1 MNGPQD
7 LGGRHG
13 FGPVEPEVDEPLFH
27 APWEARALAVTLACG
42 ALGAWTIDES
52 RHARETLPW
61 VTYYRSSYYEIWVRA
76 LEKLLERHGF
86 VGADERAAGHSLRPG
101 PEAPRVLR
109 AETVAA
115 ALKRGGP
122 CDREVG
128 TPARFAAGD
137 RVRTRAMNPAGHTRL
152 PAYAR
157 DKTGVVETVQGG
169 FVFPDTNADR
179 RGENPE
185 WVYTVVFRGEDLW
198 GADAEPGSE
207 VSVDAW
213 ESYLEPA

>member
-13 FGPVEPEVDEPLFH
+13 FGPVEPEADEPLFH

-109 AETVAA
+109 AGTVAA

-128 TPARFAAGD
+128 TPPRFAAGD

-169 FVFPDTNADR
+169 FVLPDTNADR

-198 GADAEPGSE
+198 GADAAPGSE

-213 ESYLEPA
+213 ESYLELA